1 MSDPRTVVSLAGIAA
16 FGACV
21 GSFLNVVAYRLPRE
35 CMSVVKPRSR
45 CPKCTRWIA
54 WYDNLPVISWL
65 LLRGRCRG
73 CGLGISARYP
83 LVEAATALLFVATAW
98 LTMPTR
104 ALADPIA
111 AGGEWAAFALR
122 ALTVSVLF
130 VLSIID
136 FDWEILPDQLTLGGL
151 CAAPVMVFFVPALQP
166 SDGGVGHWVV
176 AGRTLSDALG
186 NGGTAVVHGL
196 IAGGGAALFLWLVG
210 WLGSKAFKKDAMG
223 LGDVKMLAAM
233 GALLGFWSFLALAI
247 AVVSGALIGTALKI
261 CGKGSYIRFGPF
273 LACGAWAVLIDG
285 ATVFDMWI
293 DAVHWLGEMLRRPK

>member
-104 ALADPIA
+104 ALADRSIFEGDTYQLEPVERMETPTLRLGPPD
-111 AGGEWAAFALR
+111 AGARFQFLRHFGLGAAAFLYFVGVALLR
-122 ALTVSVLF
+122 ASARRIMR
-130 VLSIID
+130 SR
-136 FDWEILPDQLTLGGL
+136 
-151 CAAPVMVFFVPALQP
+151 A
-166 SDGGVGHWVV
+166 S
-176 AGRTLSDALG
+176 
-186 NGGTAVVHGL
+186 
-196 IAGGGAALFLWLVG
+196 
-210 WLGSKAFKKDAMG
+210 
-223 LGDVKMLAAM
+223 
-233 GALLGFWSFLALAI
+233 
-247 AVVSGALIGTALKI
+247 AVVSEA
-261 CGKGSYIRFGPF
+261 
-273 LACGAWAVLIDG
+273 
-285 ATVFDMWI
+285 
-293 DAVHWLGEMLRRPK
+293 GEHA